1 MSNIDWNSLGF
12 GYIKTNKNIRA
23 EYTDGKWGE
32 FYFTEE
38 ETIPLHMSASGLHY
52 GTEIFEGLK
61 AFRGADGKVRLFRPD
76 ENGKR
81 MQRSAEMI
89 CMQALPE
96 DRFVEACVE
105 VVRENIEFVPPYGS
119 GASLYLRPFIIA
131 SEAVLGVKPSH
142 EFIFCIFVSP
152 VGAYFKGGMQPI
164 DVVIDVDFDR
174 AAPRGT
180 GGAKCGGNYAASLY
194 CGERAHDNGFSN
206 VLFVDGVERKYIEE
220 CGAANFFGIK
230 DNTYVTPIS
239 PSILHSITNMSL
251 RTLAS
256 QEYGLKIEE
265 RPISIEELPTF
276 EECGACGTAAVISP
290 IGSVSDY
297 RHSEKISYGA
307 EPGKYCVLMYNKL
320 QDIQYGRCEDTYGWT
335 VVVE

>member
-1 MSNIDWNSLGF
+1 MSSIDWSAIGF
-12 GYIKTNKNIRA
+12 GYMKTNKNIRA
-23 EYTDGKWGE
+23 EYKNGAWGD
-32 FYFTEE
+32 FYFSEE
-38 ETIPLHMSASGLHY
+38 ETLPIHISASCLHY

-61 AFRGADGKVRLFRPD
+61 AFRGADNKVRLFRPD

-81 MQRSAEMI
+81 MQRSAEML
-89 CMQALPE
+89 CMQSLPVE
-96 DRFVEACVE
+96 RFVEACVA
-105 VVRENIEFVPPYGS
+105 VVRENIEFVPPCES
-119 GASLYLRPFIIA
+119 GASLYLRPFLIA
-131 SEAVLGVKPSH
+131 SEAVLGVKPSK

-152 VGAYFKGGMQPI
+152 VGPYFKGGMTPI
-164 DVVIDVDFDR
+164 DVVVDVDYDR

-180 GGAKCGGNYAASLY
+180 GKAKCGGNYAASLY
-194 CGERAHDNGFSN
+194 CGEKAHANGYSN
-206 VLFVDGVERKYIEE
+206 NLFVDAVERKYIEE

-230 DNTYVTPIS
+230 NNTYVTPTS

-251 RTLAS
+251 RHLAVN
-256 QEYGLKIEE
+256 EYGLKVEE
-265 RPISIEELPTF
+265 RPVSIDELPTF

-297 RHSEKISYGA
+297 RHEEKISYGA